1 MNKYE
6 EARRAM
12 NEMAKRHLE
21 VDQFTKE
28 LFQESS
34 DRIQKQIDD
43 MYLRYANTLGL
54 TRAEMRKQ
62 ADAMDIMKF
71 QDAARLAVAR
81 RDFSEDT
88 NRWLKVYNLKMRAS
102 RLELIKAQIDL
113 ELLNLYSDLDKNAN
127 ELFDNEAMLEMER
140 QAGILGH
147 SAKLAPERL
156 KQIVNASFYGNSFSA
171 RVWGRNGQYMNTRRE
186 VFKILSQIYTDMDG
200 FKKQRRYLEERMNVK
215 RHEAE
220 RLIKTEISRINA
232 ETTMAMYDEN
242 GVTHYQY
249 VAEPNACS
257 ICSELDEKIFKN
269 SEKEIGTNFY
279 PMHPNCRCT
288 TIGIMEMVYKD
299 GRSNLDDYRKGG

>member
-1 MNKYE
+1 MDEYNDYE

-102 RLELIKAQIDL
+102 RLELIKAQLDL
-113 ELLNLYSDLDKNAN
+113 ELLTLYSDLDEHSN
-127 ELFDNEAMLEMER
+127 ELFNAEALLEMEG
-140 QAGILGH
+140 QEGILG
-147 SAKLAPERL
+147 
-156 KQIVNASFYGNSFSA
+156 Q
-171 RVWGRNGQYMNTRRE
+171 
-186 VFKILSQIYTDMDG
+186 
-200 FKKQRRYLEERMNVK
+200 
-215 RHEAE
+215 
-220 RLIKTEISRINA
+220 
-232 ETTMAMYDEN
+232 
-242 GVTHYQY
+242 
-249 VAEPNACS
+249 
-257 ICSELDEKIFKN
+257 
-269 SEKEIGTNFY
+269 SEK
-279 PMHPNCRCT
+279 
-288 TIGIMEMVYKD
+288 
-299 GRSNLDDYRKGG
+299 

>member
-1 MNKYE
+1 MDKYE

-54 TRAEMRKQ
+54 TRAEIRKQ
-62 ADAMDIMKF
+62 ADAMNIMKF
-71 QDAARLAVAR
+71 QDAARLAVER

-113 ELLNLYSDLDKNAN
+113 ELLTLYEDMEEHSN
-127 ELFDNEAMLEMER
+127 ELFNAEALKAMEQ

-232 ETTMAMYDEN
+232 ETTMAMYDDQ

-249 VAEPNACS
+249 IAEPGACP

-299 GRSNLDDYRKGG
+299 GRSSLDEYRKGG